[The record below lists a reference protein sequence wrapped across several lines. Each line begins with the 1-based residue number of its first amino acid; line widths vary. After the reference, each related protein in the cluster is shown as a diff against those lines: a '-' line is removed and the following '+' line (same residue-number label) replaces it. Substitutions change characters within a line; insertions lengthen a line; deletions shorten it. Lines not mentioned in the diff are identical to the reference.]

1 MNKKFRKKNNISI
14 KYKKDIKNEVAGLC
28 YSGSDEFIKVPE
40 F

>member
-1 MNKKFRKKNNISI
+1 MSI
-14 KYKKDIKNEVAGLC
+14 CYKKDIKNEAVGLC